1 MKMSDVSNLMKRCQ
15 RGVGGR
21 NALDEAHGIMAE
33 CYGTLGRQQAE
44 IERLRNVIKI
54 LEQDVANAHAEELRA
69 MSYLAEVRAIV
80 GGDDFP
86 HMVERVRALKNKST
100 NKEHDNA
107 K

>member
-1 MKMSDVSNLMKRCQ
+1 MSDVSDLMRRCQ

-33 CYGTLGRQQAE
+33 CYGTLGLMQSE
-44 IERLRNVIKI
+44 IERLRGVIKI

-69 MSYLAEVRAIV
+69 MGYLAEVRAIV

-86 HMVERVRALKNKST
+86 SVVERVRALQT
-100 NKEHDNA
+100 EITA
-107 K
+107 KWIR

>member
-1 MKMSDVSNLMKRCQ
+1 MSDVSELMKRCL

-44 IERLRNVIKI
+44 IERLRNVIKL
-54 LEQDVANAHAEELRA
+54 LERDVATARA
-69 MSYLAEVRAIV
+69 DERCAMGYLSEVRAIV

-86 HMVERVRALKNKST
+86 SMVERVLTMKRDKIT
-100 NKEHDNA
+100 DHGDNQ
-107 K
+107 